1 MNRRQRLTATM
12 RGEPVDRPAVSFYEI
27 GGIRMDP
34 SDRDPFNVYNDPS
47 WEPLIALAE
56 TETDLIRMRSA
67 VRSNSHESWDSS
79 TASADSLKAR
89 LFRTEQLID
98 KDVRL
103 TRVTVNAG
111 GRTLTSLMKRQKEID
126 TIWTVE
132 PLLKDS
138 QDVEA
143 YLHIPDEAFAEHVDA
158 AGLIEE
164 EQRLGDRGLVMVDTE
179 DPLCAA
185 ATLFSMEDFT
195 IVAMTERTL
204 FHRLLEKC
212 ARYIHA
218 RTERVAREFPGRLWR
233 IYGSEFAS
241 EPYLPPNLFDEYA
254 VKYTRPMIEMI
265 HAHAGFVRIHCHG
278 RIRAILKSIIEMGAD
293 AIDPIEPPPHG
304 DVELEFVRREYG
316 RDLACFGNIEI
327 ADVENMPPEA
337 FAKTVDKT
345 LAEGTC
351 CAGKGFVAMPS
362 SSPYGRKISEGTLNN
377 YRLLVEKVS
386 AFKHR
391 C

>member
-1 MNRRQRLTATM
+1 M